1 MKTKNKPQ
9 QRRQAFAENTD
20 DLNRIDRTL
29 SATYLLEDKSRNNRI
44 YVDNLVRQISIEIR
58 LPLCH
63 RDKTWYDVELPSY
76 CSRMNNAE
84 KEKIVISGKSAIVF
98 RTGKQLLSR
107 REIAIITDFIVSTP
121 VCYTLKEAR
130 EAMSVLFNDCQLE
143 ALNIINHANTTN
155 F

>member
-1 MKTKNKPQ
+1 MTEQTGKKRNIIEIRHT
-9 QRRQAFAENTD
+9 
-20 DLNRIDRTL
+20 
-29 SATYLLEDKSRNNRI
+29 TYLLEDKSRNNRI

-84 KEKIVISGKSAIVF
+84 KDKIVISGKSAIVF

-121 VCYTLKEAR
+121 VCDTLKEAR